1 MLSDAQPRLLIIGGP
16 TGAGKSAIAVE
27 TARLLDGEIVS
38 ADSVQLY
45 RHCDIG
51 SAKPDAAMRRAVPHH
66 LIDVAEPDRPFTLAD
81 FRAAAA
87 DAIDGIVARGKT
99 PIVCGGTGLYIKAL
113 LEGLQGGAQ
122 SDPSLRQE
130 LLLMPLPQLYARLRS
145 LDSARAAV
153 LHPNDRHRILRGVE
167 NALLPKNNAPPTPS
181 AYNFV
186 FFIIAAPRG
195 IIYRRIEERVDAMLA
210 GGLLDETKALLA
222 RYPAD
227 CKPLMSVG
235 YRQAV
240 MHLRGELDAD
250 DLAAEIK
257 KATRHY
263 AKRQITW
270 FSSVR
275 GGIWINA
282 GAPVT
287 GGAAAFIADYFKG
300 QKGRA
305 T

>member
-1 MLSDAQPRLLIIGGP
+1 MPFEAKPRLLIIGGP
-16 TGAGKSAIAVE
+16 TGAGKSAIAAE
-27 TARLLDGEIVS
+27 AARLLDGEIVS

-66 LIDVAEPDRPFTLAD
+66 LIDVAEPDQPFTLAD

-113 LEGLQGGAQ
+113 LEGLHGGAQ
-122 SDPSLRQE
+122 SDPALREE
-130 LLLMPLPQLYARLRS
+130 LLRMPLPQLYARLQT
-145 LDSARAAV
+145 LHPARAAA

-167 NALLPKNNAPPTPS
+167 NALLPKNAAPPAPA
-181 AYNFV
+181 AYDFV

-210 GGLLDETKALLA
+210 RGLVEETKALLA

-235 YRQAV
+235 YRQAA
-240 MHLRGELDAD
+240 MYLRGGLDAEA
-250 DLAAEIK
+250 LANEIK

-270 FSSVR
+270 FSAVR

-282 GAPVT
+282 DAPIT
-287 GGAAAFIADYFKG
+287 GGAAAFIADYFKH
-300 QKGRA
+300 
-305 T
+305 